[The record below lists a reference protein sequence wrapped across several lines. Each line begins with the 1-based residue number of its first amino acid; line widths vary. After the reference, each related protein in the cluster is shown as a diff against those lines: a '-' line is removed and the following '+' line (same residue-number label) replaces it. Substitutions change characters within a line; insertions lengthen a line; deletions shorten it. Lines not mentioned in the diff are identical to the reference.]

1 MRTDNERGLK
11 GEIIKLSRVRK
22 AGILGL
28 AAMLALQF
36 TGCGKTDEVQETAGT
51 QDKDYIYAAD
61 YQDLEADG
69 YTTGSMIFG
78 EDEKVYFAGSSE
90 EGIKQLFSMDI
101 GAGESTASPVP
112 VELEADAYISAI
124 GTDSEG
130 NLLLG
135 IVKYADTAVNIAA
148 DNVNAAED
156 DNVSAEDAGSGI
168 GGVEIRKISLDGQTL
183 ESVDV
188 MNVLGKVKDLYIQN
202 VLADKD
208 GNYYVNAN
216 QSVYVLKPSGEMLC
230 ELQAGTYIQSLFRMK
245 DGTVVVGFY
254 GDTGWRLQS
263 VDLSGK
269 ALKDL
274 NSSISFGYGTY
285 QAGVDADILYT
296 QDTKL
301 YTCNL
306 SDTEPTEV
314 LDWLESDI
322 NSTSLQSVKLL
333 KDGRIAALSMDFM
346 SEQSKPELIVL
357 TKKDRSEVS
366 GKTTLTYGTVI
377 VPYYLS
383 NDIAAFNKQS
393 DKYRIEVKQY
403 GDDSMDDDA
412 RVALL
417 AADLAGGKGPDLID
431 MVFNFTS
438 LDKFIS
444 MGALEDLTPYLEND
458 AVIKREDY
466 FENVLNTYARDGK
479 LYAIIPCFGISTIV
493 GKVSDVGDKKSWTM
507 DDTINL
513 MDSKP
518 EDTQIL
524 DYNTKNSILQLLCS
538 MNMGEFVDAE
548 TGTCDFTG
556 GEFKRILEFSNQF
569 PKEVSNDSDSGFVDR
584 IRNGQLILM
593 QGNITSV
600 QQFQM
605 YEYIFKE
612 EINFI
617 GYPTIGES
625 GSVIRSNGTTAGM
638 NVNSKNKEG
647 AWEFLKFNLTK
658 DRQENLQLANGGFPT
673 MKEALEKQFA
683 KDVEAEYYEDTDGT
697 QKEKSKSTW
706 TYGSGTDNITMD
718 VYSATQEQVARV
730 REIIEQSVGLDG
742 TESEEMLSIISEEAQ
757 SYFEGQKSADDVA
770 ALVQNRLQTYINE
783 TR

>member
-1 MRTDNERGLK
+1 MA
-11 GEIIKLSRVRK
+11 V
-22 AGILGL
+22 
-28 AAMLALQF
+28 MLALQLA
-36 TGCGKTDEVQETAGT
+36 GCGKTDEVLETAGT
-51 QDKDYIYAAD
+51 QEKDYIYAAD
-61 YQDLEADG
+61 YRTLEADG

-78 EDEKVYFAGSSE
+78 EDEKVYFDGSSE
-90 EGIKQLFSMDI
+90 EGIRQLFSMDI
-101 GAGESTASPVP
+101 GAGESKASPVP
-112 VELEADAYISAI
+112 VELEADAYISTI

-135 IVKYADTAVNIAA
+135 IVKYTDTAVNIGA
-148 DNVNAAED
+148 DDVNAEED
-156 DNVSAEDAGSGI
+156 ENVSAEAAGSGT
-168 GGVEIRKISLDGQTL
+168 GGVEIRKISSDGQTL
-183 ESVDV
+183 ESVDA
-188 MNVLGKVKDLYIQN
+188 MNVLGKIKDLYIQN

-230 ELQAGTYIQSLFRMK
+230 ELQVGTYIQSLFRMK

-285 QAGVDADILYT
+285 QAGVGADILYT

-301 YTCNL
+301 YTCNIG
-306 SDTEPTEV
+306 DTEPTEV

-333 KDGRIAALSMDFM
+333 KDGRIAALSRDYM

-357 TKKDRSEVS
+357 TKKDRSEVPE
-366 GKTTLTYGTVI
+366 KTTLIYGTVM

-403 GDDSMDDDA
+403 GDDSMGYDERA
-412 RVALL
+412 ALL
-417 AADLAGGKGPDLID
+417 AADLASGQGPDLID

-438 LDKFIS
+438 LDKFLS
-444 MGALEDLTPYLEND
+444 MGALEDLTPYLEKD
-458 AVIKREDY
+458 TAIKREDY

-479 LYAIIPCFGISTIV
+479 LYAIIPCFGIDTIV
-493 GKVSDVGDKKSWTM
+493 GKVSDVGDKKSWTV
-507 DDTINL
+507 DDTIKL

-518 EDTQIL
+518 ADTQIL
-524 DYNTKNSILQLLCS
+524 DFNTKNSILQLLCS
-538 MNMGEFVDAE
+538 MNMGEFVNAE
-548 TGTCDFTG
+548 TGICNFTG
-556 GEFKRILEFSNQF
+556 GEFKRILEFSNRF
-569 PKEVSNDSDSGFVDR
+569 PKEVSDDSGSGFVDR

-593 QGNITSV
+593 EGNVTSV

-605 YEYIFKE
+605 YDYIFKE

-625 GSVIRSNGTTAGM
+625 GSLIRSNGTTAGM

-647 AWEFLKFNLTK
+647 AWEFIKFNLTQ
-658 DRQENLQLANGGFPT
+658 DMQENLRTGNGGFPI
-673 MKEALEKQFA
+673 MKAALEKQFA
-683 KDVEAEYYEDTDGT
+683 KDMEAEYYEDTDGT

-706 TYGSGTDNITMD
+706 TYGFGTENVTME
-718 VYSATQEQVARV
+718 VYSATREQVDRV
-730 REIIEQSVGLDG
+730 REIIEQSVGLEG
-742 TESEEMLSIISEEAQ
+742 TRDEEMFSIINEEAQ